1 MNKALYIEAFSGIS
15 GNMLLGALLDLGA
28 DADFIASE
36 LQKMNLGEYELINT
50 RADKCGINAAYFN
63 VKIPGVTEAAEL
75 EEQTHS
81 HEHHCR
87 HHGETGGEG
96 HHCHHH
102 DEAEAH
108 EHHCCHHHEHEE
120 AGHMHEHEHHCCHA
134 HEGAETVMHHHH
146 HHEHRNFNDIK
157 IIIENSGLSDGIKE
171 KAISVFRMLGLAE
184 AKVHGKT
191 LEEVHFHEV
200 GAIDTII
207 DIVGSCLALEYLGV
221 ERIYVSEIKTGYGF
235 VQCAHGLMPV
245 PAPATAELLAHGLA
259 FVKGN
264 VARELTTPTGA
275 ALMAALAE
283 TSVDMPKGFITEKVG
298 YGAGTRNLEIPNVL
312 RVSLGTVA
320 SEKHGGL
327 TVAEC
332 NIDDMSG
339 EVWPYVQE
347 KLMAAGALDAWITP
361 IIMKKGRPAQMLSV
375 LMNPQDLPVLEKI
388 ILTETTTLGVRYYDV
403 ARHCSERCFIEVAL
417 PQGAVKVKYSKASG
431 QILNIAPEF
440 EDCRKLAENTGVPL
454 KKIMQMAAA
463 AAEAQLEH

>member
-1 MNKALYIEAFSGIS
+1 MKKALYIEAFSGIS
-15 GNMLLGALLDLGA
+15 GNMLLGALIDLGA
-28 DADFIASE
+28 DAAYIEAE
-36 LQKMNLGEYELINT
+36 LKKMNLGEYELINT

-63 VKIPGVTEAAEL
+63 VKIPGVTEAAEA
-75 EEQTHS
+75 EEAHL
-81 HEHHCR
+81 HEHHD
-87 HHGETGGEG
+87 G

-102 DEAEAH
+102 AH
-108 EHHCCHHHEHEE
+108 GCEGEEHHHHHHEEHHCCHQHTHASEE
-120 AGHMHEHEHHCCHA
+120 AHEHHCCHA
-134 HEGAETVMHHHH
+134 HEAGEHH

-157 IIIENSGLSDGIKE
+157 TIIENSDLSTNIKD
-171 KAISVFRMLGLAE
+171 KAVNVFRMLALAE
-184 AKVHGKT
+184 AKVHGKS

-200 GAIDTII
+200 GAVDTII
-207 DIVGSCLALEYLGV
+207 DIVGSCLALENLGI
-221 ERIYVSEIKTGYGF
+221 EKIYVSEIKTGFGF

-245 PAPATAELLAHGLA
+245 PAPATAELLAHGLLYA
-259 FVKGN
+259 KGN
-264 VARELTTPTGA
+264 IERELATPTGA

-283 TSVDMPKGFITEKVG
+283 PSADMPKGFSAKKVG

-312 RVSLGTVA
+312 RATLGTVEEFKSHA
-320 SEKHGGL
+320 L

-375 LMNPQDLPVLEKI
+375 LMHPQDLPVLEKI
-388 ILTETTTLGVRYYDV
+388 ILTETTTLGMRYYDV
-403 ARHCSERCFIEVAL
+403 ARHCSERSFIEVTL
-417 PQGAVKVKYSKASG
+417 PQGNVKVKFSQAGG

-440 EDCRKLAENTGVPL
+440 EDCRKLAEASKMPL

>member
-1 MNKALYIEAFSGIS
+1 MKKALYIEAFSGIS
-15 GNMLLGALLDLGA
+15 GNMLLGALIDLGA
-28 DADFIASE
+28 DAAYIEAE
-36 LQKMNLGEYELINT
+36 LKKMNLGEYELINP

-63 VKIPGVTEAAEL
+63 VKIPGVTEAAEA
-75 EEQTHS
+75 EEAHL
-81 HEHHCR
+81 HEHHD
-87 HHGETGGEG
+87 G

-102 DEAEAH
+102 AH
-108 EHHCCHHHEHEE
+108 GCEGEEHHHHHHEEHHCCHQHTHASEE
-120 AGHMHEHEHHCCHA
+120 AHEHHCCHA
-134 HEGAETVMHHHH
+134 HEAGEHH

-157 IIIENSGLSDGIKE
+157 TIIENSDLSTNIKD
-171 KAISVFRMLGLAE
+171 KAVNVFRMLALAE
-184 AKVHGKT
+184 AKVHGKS

-200 GAIDTII
+200 GAVDTII
-207 DIVGSCLALEYLGV
+207 DIVGSCLALENLGI
-221 ERIYVSEIKTGYGF
+221 EKIYVSEIKTGFGF

-245 PAPATAELLAHGLA
+245 PAPATAELLAHGLLYA
-259 FVKGN
+259 KGN
-264 VARELTTPTGA
+264 IERELATPTGA

-283 TSVDMPKGFITEKVG
+283 PSADMPKGFSAKKVG

-312 RVSLGTVA
+312 RATLGTVEEFKSHA
-320 SEKHGGL
+320 L

-375 LMNPQDLPVLEKI
+375 LMHPQDLPVLEKI
-388 ILTETTTLGVRYYDV
+388 ILTETTTLGMRYYDV
-403 ARHCSERCFIEVAL
+403 ARHCSERSFIEVTL
-417 PQGAVKVKYSKASG
+417 PQGNVKVKFSQAGG

-440 EDCRKLAENTGVPL
+440 EDCRKLAEASKMPL

>member
-1 MNKALYIEAFSGIS
+1 MKKALYIEAFSGIS
-15 GNMLLGALLDLGA
+15 GNMLLGALIDLGA
-28 DADFIASE
+28 DAAYIEAE
-36 LQKMNLGEYELINT
+36 LKKMNLGEYELINT

-63 VKIPGVTEAAEL
+63 VKIPGVTEAAEA
-75 EEQTHS
+75 EEAHL
-81 HEHHCR
+81 HEHHD
-87 HHGETGGEG
+87 G

-102 DEAEAH
+102 AH
-108 EHHCCHHHEHEE
+108 GCEGE
-120 AGHMHEHEHHCCHA
+120 EHHCCHA
-134 HEGAETVMHHHH
+134 HEAGAHH

-157 IIIENSGLSDGIKE
+157 TIIENSDLSTNIKD
-171 KAISVFRMLGLAE
+171 KAVNVFRMLGLAE
-184 AKVHGKT
+184 AKVHGKS

-200 GAIDTII
+200 GAVDTII
-207 DIVGSCLALEYLGV
+207 DIVGSCLALENLGI
-221 ERIYVSEIKTGYGF
+221 EKIYVSEIKTGYGF

-245 PAPATAELLAHGLA
+245 PAPATAELLAHGLLYA
-259 FVKGN
+259 KGN
-264 VARELTTPTGA
+264 IERELATPTGA
-275 ALMAALAE
+275 ALMAALSEPSA
-283 TSVDMPKGFITEKVG
+283 DMPKGFSAEKVG

-312 RVSLGTVA
+312 RATLGTVA
-320 SEKHGGL
+320 EAKNHSL

-375 LMNPQDLPVLEKI
+375 LMHPQDLPVLEKI
-388 ILTETTTLGVRYYDV
+388 ILTETTTLGMRYYDV
-403 ARHCSERCFIEVAL
+403 ARHCSERSFIEVAL
-417 PQGAVKVKYSKASG
+417 PQGSVKVKFSQAGG

-440 EDCRKLAENTGVPL
+440 EDCRKLAEASKMPL

>member
-1 MNKALYIEAFSGIS
+1 MKKALYIEAFSGIS
-15 GNMLLGALLDLGA
+15 GNMLLGALIDLGA
-28 DADFIASE
+28 DAAYIEAE
-36 LQKMNLGEYELINT
+36 LKKMNLGEYELINT

-63 VKIPGVTEAAEL
+63 VEIPGVTEAAEA
-75 EEQTHS
+75 EEAHL
-81 HEHHCR
+81 HEHHD
-87 HHGETGGEG
+87 G

-102 DEAEAH
+102 AHGCEGEEHHHHHHEEHHCCHQHDHAAEEAH
-108 EHHCCHHHEHEE
+108 EHHCCHTHE
-120 AGHMHEHEHHCCHA
+120 AGA
-134 HEGAETVMHHHH
+134 HH

-157 IIIENSGLSDGIKE
+157 TIIENSDLSINIKD
-171 KAISVFRMLGLAE
+171 KAVNVFRMLGLAE
-184 AKVHGKT
+184 AKVHGKS

-200 GAIDTII
+200 GAVDTII
-207 DIVGSCLALEYLGV
+207 DIVGSCLALENLGI
-221 ERIYVSEIKTGYGF
+221 EKIYVSEIKTGYGF

-245 PAPATAELLAHGLA
+245 PAPATAELLAHGLLYA
-259 FVKGN
+259 KGN
-264 VARELTTPTGA
+264 IERELATPTGA

-283 TSVDMPKGFITEKVG
+283 PSADMPKGFSAEKVG

-312 RVSLGTVA
+312 RATLGTVA
-320 SEKHGGL
+320 EAKNHSV

-375 LMNPQDLPVLEKI
+375 LMHPQDLPVLEKI
-388 ILTETTTLGVRYYDV
+388 ILTETTTLGMRYYDV
-403 ARHCSERCFIEVAL
+403 ARHCSERSFIEVTL
-417 PQGAVKVKYSKASG
+417 PQGSVKVKFSQAGG

-440 EDCRKLAENTGVPL
+440 EDCRKLAEASKMPL

>member
-1 MNKALYIEAFSGIS
+1 MKKALYIEAFSGIS
-15 GNMLLGALLDLGA
+15 GNMLLGALIDLGA
-28 DADFIASE
+28 DAAYIEAE
-36 LQKMNLGEYELINT
+36 LKKMNLGEYELINT

-63 VKIPGVTEAAEL
+63 VKIPGVTEAAEA
-75 EEQTHS
+75 EEAHL
-81 HEHHCR
+81 HEHND
-87 HHGETGGEG
+87 G

-102 DEAEAH
+102 AH
-108 EHHCCHHHEHEE
+108 GCEGEEHHHHHHE
-120 AGHMHEHEHHCCHA
+120 EHHCCHA
-134 HEGAETVMHHHH
+134 HEAGAHHH

-157 IIIENSGLSDGIKE
+157 TIIENSDLSTNIKD
-171 KAISVFRMLGLAE
+171 KAVNLFRMLGLAE
-184 AKVHGKT
+184 AKVHGKS

-200 GAIDTII
+200 GAVDTII
-207 DIVGSCLALEYLGV
+207 DIVGSCLAFENLGI
-221 ERIYVSEIKTGYGF
+221 EKIYVSEIKTGFGF

-245 PAPATAELLAHGLA
+245 PAPATAELLAHGLLYA
-259 FVKGN
+259 KGN
-264 VARELTTPTGA
+264 IERELATPTGA

-283 TSVDMPKGFITEKVG
+283 PSADMPKGFSAEKVG

-312 RVSLGTVA
+312 RVTLGTVEEVKNHA
-320 SEKHGGL
+320 L

-375 LMNPQDLPVLEKI
+375 LMHPQDLPVLEKI
-388 ILTETTTLGVRYYDV
+388 ILTETTTLGMRYYDV
-403 ARHCSERCFIEVAL
+403 ARHCSERSFIEVKL
-417 PQGAVKVKYSKASG
+417 PQGSVKVKFSQAGG

-440 EDCRKLAENTGVPL
+440 EDCRKLAEASKMPL

>member
-1 MNKALYIEAFSGIS
+1 MKKALYIEAFSGIS
-15 GNMLLGALLDLGA
+15 GNMLLGALIDLGA
-28 DADFIASE
+28 DAAYIEAE
-36 LQKMNLGEYELINT
+36 LEKMNLGEYELINT

-63 VKIPGVTEAAEL
+63 VKIPGVTEAAEA
-75 EEQTHS
+75 EEAHL
-81 HEHHCR
+81 HEHHD
-87 HHGETGGEG
+87 G

-102 DEAEAH
+102 AH
-108 EHHCCHHHEHEE
+108 GCEGEEHHHHHHEEHHCCHQHGHTAEEAHEHQ
-120 AGHMHEHEHHCCHA
+120 CCHA
-134 HEGAETVMHHHH
+134 HEAGAHH

-157 IIIENSGLSDGIKE
+157 TIIENSDLSTNIKD
-171 KAISVFRMLGLAE
+171 KAVNVFRMLGLAE
-184 AKVHGKT
+184 AKVHGKS

-200 GAIDTII
+200 GAVDTII
-207 DIVGSCLALEYLGV
+207 DIVGSCLALENLGI
-221 ERIYVSEIKTGYGF
+221 EKIYVSEIKTGYGF

-245 PAPATAELLAHGLA
+245 PAPATAELLAHGLLYA
-259 FVKGN
+259 KGN
-264 VARELTTPTGA
+264 IERELATPTGA

-283 TSVDMPKGFITEKVG
+283 PSADMPKGFSAEKVG

-312 RVSLGTVA
+312 RATLGTVA
-320 SEKHGGL
+320 EAKNHSL

-375 LMNPQDLPVLEKI
+375 LMHPQDLPVLEKI
-388 ILTETTTLGVRYYDV
+388 ILTETTTLGMRYYDV
-403 ARHCSERCFIEVAL
+403 ARHCSERSFIEVTL
-417 PQGAVKVKYSKASG
+417 PQGSVKVKFSQAGG

-440 EDCRKLAENTGVPL
+440 EDCRKLAEANKMPL

>member
-1 MNKALYIEAFSGIS
+1 MKKALYIEAFSGIS
-15 GNMLLGALLDLGA
+15 GNMLLGALIDLGA
-28 DADFIASE
+28 DAAYIEAE
-36 LQKMNLGEYELINT
+36 LKKMNLGEYELINT

-63 VKIPGVTEAAEL
+63 VKIPGVTEAAEA
-75 EEQTHS
+75 EEAHL
-81 HEHHCR
+81 HEHHD
-87 HHGETGGEG
+87 G

-102 DEAEAH
+102 AH
-108 EHHCCHHHEHEE
+108 GCEGEEHHHHHHEEHYCCHQHGHTAEE
-120 AGHMHEHEHHCCHA
+120 ANEHHCCHA
-134 HEGAETVMHHHH
+134 HEAGAHH

-157 IIIENSGLSDGIKE
+157 TIIENSDLSTNIKD
-171 KAISVFRMLGLAE
+171 KAVNVFRMLGLAE
-184 AKVHGKT
+184 AKVHGKS

-200 GAIDTII
+200 GAVDTII
-207 DIVGSCLALEYLGV
+207 DIVGSCLALENLGI
-221 ERIYVSEIKTGYGF
+221 EKIYVSEIKTGYGF

-245 PAPATAELLAHGLA
+245 PAPATAELLAHGLLYA
-259 FVKGN
+259 KGN
-264 VARELTTPTGA
+264 IERELATPTGA

-283 TSVDMPKGFITEKVG
+283 PSADMPKGFSAEKVG

-312 RVSLGTVA
+312 RATLGAVEEVKNHA
-320 SEKHGGL
+320 L

-375 LMNPQDLPVLEKI
+375 LMHPQDLPVLEKI
-388 ILTETTTLGVRYYDV
+388 ILTETTTLGMRYYDV
-403 ARHCSERCFIEVAL
+403 ARHCSERSFIDVEL
-417 PQGAVKVKYSKASG
+417 PQGSVKVKFSQAGG

-440 EDCRKLAENTGVPL
+440 EDCRKLAEASKMPL

-463 AAEAQLEH
+463 AAEVQLEH

>member
-1 MNKALYIEAFSGIS
+1 MKKALYIEAFSGIS
-15 GNMLLGALLDLGA
+15 GNMLLGALIDLGA
-28 DADFIASE
+28 DAAYIEAE
-36 LQKMNLGEYELINT
+36 LKKMNLGAYELVNT

-63 VKIPGVTEAAEL
+63 VKIPGVTEAAEA
-75 EEQTHS
+75 EEAHL
-81 HEHHCR
+81 HEHHD
-87 HHGETGGEG
+87 G

-102 DEAEAH
+102 AH
-108 EHHCCHHHEHEE
+108 GCEGEEHHHHHHEEHHCCHQHGHAAEE
-120 AGHMHEHEHHCCHA
+120 AHEHHCCHA
-134 HEGAETVMHHHH
+134 HEAGAHH

-157 IIIENSGLSDGIKE
+157 TIIENSDLSTNIKD
-171 KAISVFRMLGLAE
+171 KAVNVFRMLGLAE
-184 AKVHGKT
+184 AKVHGKS

-200 GAIDTII
+200 GAVDTII
-207 DIVGSCLALEYLGV
+207 DIVGSCLALENLGI
-221 ERIYVSEIKTGYGF
+221 EKIYVSEIKTGYGF

-245 PAPATAELLAHGLA
+245 PAPATAELLARGLLYA
-259 FVKGN
+259 KGN
-264 VARELTTPTGA
+264 IERELATPTGA

-283 TSVDMPKGFITEKVG
+283 PSADMPKGFSAEKVG

-312 RVSLGTVA
+312 RATLGTVEEVKNYA
-320 SEKHGGL
+320 L

-375 LMNPQDLPVLEKI
+375 LMHPQDLPVLEKI
-388 ILTETTTLGVRYYDV
+388 ILTETTTLGMRYYDV
-403 ARHCSERCFIEVAL
+403 ARHCSERSFIEVTL
-417 PQGAVKVKYSKASG
+417 PQGSVKVKFSQAGG

-440 EDCRKLAENTGVPL
+440 EDCRKLAEASKMPL

>member
-1 MNKALYIEAFSGIS
+1 MKKALYIEAFSGIS
-15 GNMLLGALLDLGA
+15 GNMLLGALIDLGA
-28 DADFIASE
+28 DAAYIEAE
-36 LQKMNLGEYELINT
+36 LKKMNLGEYELINT

-63 VKIPGVTEAAEL
+63 VKIPGVTEAAEA
-75 EEQTHS
+75 EEAHL
-81 HEHHCR
+81 HEHHD
-87 HHGETGGEG
+87 G

-102 DEAEAH
+102 AH
-108 EHHCCHHHEHEE
+108 GCEGEEHHHHHHEEHYCCHQHGHTAEE
-120 AGHMHEHEHHCCHA
+120 AHEHHCCHA
-134 HEGAETVMHHHH
+134 HEACAHH

-157 IIIENSGLSDGIKE
+157 TIIENSDLSTNIKD
-171 KAISVFRMLGLAE
+171 KAVNVFRMLGLAE
-184 AKVHGKT
+184 AKVHGKS

-200 GAIDTII
+200 GAVDTII
-207 DIVGSCLALEYLGV
+207 DIVGSCLALENLGI
-221 ERIYVSEIKTGYGF
+221 EKIYVSEIKTGFGF

-245 PAPATAELLAHGLA
+245 PAPATAELLAHGLIYA
-259 FVKGN
+259 KGN
-264 VARELTTPTGA
+264 IERELATPTGA

-283 TSVDMPKGFITEKVG
+283 PSADMPKGFSAEKVG

-312 RVSLGTVA
+312 RATLGTVEEVKSQA
-320 SEKHGGL
+320 L

-375 LMNPQDLPVLEKI
+375 LMHPQDLPVLEKI
-388 ILTETTTLGVRYYDV
+388 ILTETTTLGMRYYDV
-403 ARHCSERCFIEVAL
+403 ARHCSERSFIEVTL
-417 PQGAVKVKYSKASG
+417 PQGSVKVKFSQAGG

-440 EDCRKLAENTGVPL
+440 EDCRKLAEASKMPL

>member
-1 MNKALYIEAFSGIS
+1 MKKALYIEAFSGIS
-15 GNMLLGALLDLGA
+15 GNMLLGALIDLGA
-28 DADFIASE
+28 DAAYIEAE
-36 LQKMNLGEYELINT
+36 LKKMNLGEYELINT

-63 VKIPGVTEAAEL
+63 VKIPGVTEAAEA
-75 EEQTHS
+75 EEAHL
-81 HEHHCR
+81 HEHND
-87 HHGETGGEG
+87 G

-102 DEAEAH
+102 AH
-108 EHHCCHHHEHEE
+108 GCEGEE
-120 AGHMHEHEHHCCHA
+120 
-134 HEGAETVMHHHH
+134 HHHH

-157 IIIENSGLSDGIKE
+157 TIIENSDLSTNIKD
-171 KAISVFRMLGLAE
+171 KAVNVFRMLGLAE
-184 AKVHGKT
+184 AKVHGKS

-200 GAIDTII
+200 GAVDTII
-207 DIVGSCLALEYLGV
+207 DIVGSCLALENLGI
-221 ERIYVSEIKTGYGF
+221 EKIYVSEIKTGFGF

-245 PAPATAELLAHGLA
+245 PAPATAELLAHGLLYA
-259 FVKGN
+259 KGN
-264 VARELTTPTGA
+264 IERELATPTGA

-283 TSVDMPKGFITEKVG
+283 PSADMPKGFSAEKVG

-312 RVSLGTVA
+312 RATLGTVEEVKRHA
-320 SEKHGGL
+320 L

-375 LMNPQDLPVLEKI
+375 LMHPQDLPVLEKI
-388 ILTETTTLGVRYYDV
+388 ILTETTTLGMRYYDV
-403 ARHCSERCFIEVAL
+403 ARHCSERSFIEVAL
-417 PQGAVKVKYSKASG
+417 LQGSVKVKFSQAG
-431 QILNIAPEF
+431 GRILNIAPEF
-440 EDCRKLAENTGVPL
+440 EDCRKLAEASKMPL

>member
-1 MNKALYIEAFSGIS
+1 MKKALYIEAFSGIS
-15 GNMLLGALLDLGA
+15 GNMLLGALIDLGA
-28 DADFIASE
+28 DAAYIEAE
-36 LQKMNLGEYELINT
+36 LKKMNLGEYELINT

-63 VKIPGVTEAAEL
+63 VKIPGVTEAAEA
-75 EEQTHS
+75 EEAHL
-81 HEHHCR
+81 HEHHD
-87 HHGETGGEG
+87 G

-102 DEAEAH
+102 E
-108 EHHCCHHHEHEE
+108 EHHCCHQHGYAAEE
-120 AGHMHEHEHHCCHA
+120 AHEHHCCHA
-134 HEGAETVMHHHH
+134 HEAGAHH

-157 IIIENSGLSDGIKE
+157 TIIENSDLSINIKD
-171 KAISVFRMLGLAE
+171 KAVNVFRMLGLAE
-184 AKVHGKT
+184 AKVHGKS

-200 GAIDTII
+200 GAVDTII
-207 DIVGSCLALEYLGV
+207 DIVGICLALENLGI
-221 ERIYVSEIKTGYGF
+221 EKIYVSEIKTGYGF

-245 PAPATAELLAHGLA
+245 PAPATAELLAHGLLYA
-259 FVKGN
+259 KGN
-264 VARELTTPTGA
+264 IERELATPTGA

-283 TSVDMPKGFITEKVG
+283 PSADMPKGFSAEKVG

-312 RVSLGTVA
+312 RATLGTVA
-320 SEKHGGL
+320 EAKNHSL

-347 KLMAAGALDAWITP
+347 KLMDAGALDVWITP

-375 LMNPQDLPVLEKI
+375 LMHPQDLPVLEKI
-388 ILTETTTLGVRYYDV
+388 ILTETTTLGMRYYDV
-403 ARHCSERCFIEVAL
+403 ARHCSERRFIEVTL
-417 PQGAVKVKYSKASG
+417 PQGSVKVKFSQAGG

-440 EDCRKLAENTGVPL
+440 EDCRKLAEASKMPL

>member
-1 MNKALYIEAFSGIS
+1 MKKALYIEAFSGIS
-15 GNMLLGALLDLGA
+15 GNMLLGALIDLGA
-28 DADFIASE
+28 DAAYIEAE
-36 LQKMNLGEYELINT
+36 LKKMNLGEYELINT

-63 VKIPGVTEAAEL
+63 VKIPGVTEAAEA
-75 EEQTHS
+75 EEAHL
-81 HEHHCR
+81 
-87 HHGETGGEG
+87 HGHDDW

-102 DEAEAH
+102 AH
-108 EHHCCHHHEHEE
+108 GCEGEE
-120 AGHMHEHEHHCCHA
+120 
-134 HEGAETVMHHHH
+134 HHHH

-157 IIIENSGLSDGIKE
+157 TIIENSDLSTNIKD
-171 KAISVFRMLGLAE
+171 KAVNVFRMLGLAE
-184 AKVHGKT
+184 AQVHGKS

-200 GAIDTII
+200 GAVDTII
-207 DIVGSCLALEYLGV
+207 DIVGSCLALENLGI
-221 ERIYVSEIKTGYGF
+221 EKIYVSEIKTGFGF

-245 PAPATAELLAHGLA
+245 PAPATAELLAHGLLYA
-259 FVKGN
+259 KGN
-264 VARELTTPTGA
+264 IERELATPTGA

-283 TSVDMPKGFITEKVG
+283 PSADMPKGFSAEKVG

-312 RVSLGTVA
+312 RTTLGTVEEVKSHA
-320 SEKHGGL
+320 L

-375 LMNPQDLPVLEKI
+375 LMHPQDLPVLEKI
-388 ILTETTTLGVRYYDV
+388 ILTETTTLGMRYYDV
-403 ARHCSERCFIEVAL
+403 ARHCSERSFIEVKL
-417 PQGAVKVKYSKASG
+417 PQGSVKVKFSQAGG

-440 EDCRKLAENTGVPL
+440 EDCRKLAEASKMPL

>member
-1 MNKALYIEAFSGIS
+1 MKKALYIEAFSGIS
-15 GNMLLGALLDLGA
+15 GNMLLGALIDLGA
-28 DADFIASE
+28 DAAYIEAE
-36 LQKMNLGEYELINT
+36 LKKMNLGEYELINT

-63 VKIPGVTEAAEL
+63 VKIPGVTEAAEA
-75 EEQTHS
+75 EEAHL
-81 HEHHCR
+81 HEHHD
-87 HHGETGGEG
+87 G

-102 DEAEAH
+102 AH
-108 EHHCCHHHEHEE
+108 GCEGEEHHHHHHEEHHCCHQHGHTAEEAHEHQ
-120 AGHMHEHEHHCCHA
+120 CCHA
-134 HEGAETVMHHHH
+134 HEAGAHH

-157 IIIENSGLSDGIKE
+157 TIIENSDLSTNIKD
-171 KAISVFRMLGLAE
+171 KAVNVFRMLGLAE
-184 AKVHGKT
+184 AKVHGKS

-200 GAIDTII
+200 GAVDTII
-207 DIVGSCLALEYLGV
+207 DIVGSCLALENLGI
-221 ERIYVSEIKTGYGF
+221 EKIYVSEIKTGYGF

-245 PAPATAELLAHGLA
+245 PAPATAELLAHGLLYA
-259 FVKGN
+259 KGN
-264 VARELTTPTGA
+264 IERELATPTGA

-283 TSVDMPKGFITEKVG
+283 PSADMPKGFSAEKVG

-312 RVSLGTVA
+312 RATLGTVEEVKSQA
-320 SEKHGGL
+320 L

-375 LMNPQDLPVLEKI
+375 LMHPQDLPVLEKI
-388 ILTETTTLGVRYYDV
+388 ILTETTTLGMRYYDV
-403 ARHCSERCFIEVAL
+403 ARHCSERSFIEVTL
-417 PQGAVKVKYSKASG
+417 PQGSVKVKFSQAGG

-440 EDCRKLAENTGVPL
+440 EDCRKLAEASKMPL
-454 KKIMQMAAA
+454 KKIMQIAAA

>member
-1 MNKALYIEAFSGIS
+1 MKKALYIEAFSGIS
-15 GNMLLGALLDLGA
+15 GNMLLGALIDLGA
-28 DADFIASE
+28 DAAYIEAE
-36 LQKMNLGEYELINT
+36 LKKMNLGEYELINT

-63 VKIPGVTEAAEL
+63 VKIPGVTEAAEA
-75 EEQTHS
+75 EEAHL
-81 HEHHCR
+81 HEHHD
-87 HHGETGGEG
+87 G

-102 DEAEAH
+102 DHGCEGEEHHHHHHEEHHCCHQHDHAAEEAH
-108 EHHCCHHHEHEE
+108 EHHCCHTHE
-120 AGHMHEHEHHCCHA
+120 AGA
-134 HEGAETVMHHHH
+134 HH

-157 IIIENSGLSDGIKE
+157 TIIENSDLSINIKD
-171 KAISVFRMLGLAE
+171 KAVNIFRMLGLAE
-184 AKVHGKT
+184 AKVHGKS

-200 GAIDTII
+200 GAVDTII
-207 DIVGSCLALEYLGV
+207 DIVGSCLALENLGI
-221 ERIYVSEIKTGYGF
+221 EKIYVSEIKTGYGF

-245 PAPATAELLAHGLA
+245 PAPATAELLAHGLLYA
-259 FVKGN
+259 KGN
-264 VARELTTPTGA
+264 IERELATPTGA

-283 TSVDMPKGFITEKVG
+283 PSADMPKGFSAEKVG

-312 RVSLGTVA
+312 RATLGTVA
-320 SEKHGGL
+320 EAKNHSL

-375 LMNPQDLPVLEKI
+375 LMHPQDLPVLEKI
-388 ILTETTTLGVRYYDV
+388 ILTETTTLGMRYYDV
-403 ARHCSERCFIEVAL
+403 ARHCSERSFIEVKL
-417 PQGAVKVKYSKASG
+417 PQGSVKVKFSQAGG

-440 EDCRKLAENTGVPL
+440 EDCRKLAEASKMPL

>member
-1 MNKALYIEAFSGIS
+1 MKKALYIEAFSGIS
-15 GNMLLGALLDLGA
+15 GNMLLGALIDLGA
-28 DADFIASE
+28 DAAYIEAE
-36 LQKMNLGEYELINT
+36 LKKMNLGEYELVNT

-63 VKIPGVTEAAEL
+63 VKIPGVTEAAEA
-75 EEQTHS
+75 EEAHL
-81 HEHHCR
+81 HEHHD
-87 HHGETGGEG
+87 G

-102 DEAEAH
+102 AHGCEGEEHHHHHHEEHYCCHQHGHTAEEAH
-108 EHHCCHHHEHEE
+108 EHHCCHTHE
-120 AGHMHEHEHHCCHA
+120 AGA
-134 HEGAETVMHHHH
+134 HH

-157 IIIENSGLSDGIKE
+157 TIIENSDLSTNIKD
-171 KAISVFRMLGLAE
+171 KAVNVFRMLGLAE
-184 AKVHGKT
+184 AKVHGKS

-200 GAIDTII
+200 GAVDTII
-207 DIVGSCLALEYLGV
+207 DIVGSCLALENLGI
-221 ERIYVSEIKTGYGF
+221 EKIYVSEIKTGYGF

-245 PAPATAELLAHGLA
+245 PAPATAELLAHGLLYA
-259 FVKGN
+259 KGN
-264 VARELTTPTGA
+264 IERELATPTGA

-283 TSVDMPKGFITEKVG
+283 PSADMPKGFSAEKVG

-312 RVSLGTVA
+312 RATLGTVA
-320 SEKHGGL
+320 EAKNHSL

-375 LMNPQDLPVLEKI
+375 LMHPQDLPVLEKI
-388 ILTETTTLGVRYYDV
+388 ILTETTTLGMRYYDV
-403 ARHCSERCFIEVAL
+403 ARHCSERSFIEVTL
-417 PQGAVKVKYSKASG
+417 PQGSVKVKFSQAGG

-440 EDCRKLAENTGVPL
+440 EDCRKLAEASKMPL

>member
-1 MNKALYIEAFSGIS
+1 MKKALYIEAFSGIS
-15 GNMLLGALLDLGA
+15 GNMLLGALIDLGA
-28 DADFIASE
+28 DAAYIEAE
-36 LQKMNLGEYELINT
+36 LKKMNLGEYELNNT

-63 VKIPGVTEAAEL
+63 VKIPGVTEAAEA
-75 EEQTHS
+75 EEAHF
-81 HEHHCR
+81 HEHHD
-87 HHGETGGEG
+87 G

-102 DEAEAH
+102 AH
-108 EHHCCHHHEHEE
+108 GCEGEEHHHHHHEEHHCCHQHAHAAEE
-120 AGHMHEHEHHCCHA
+120 EHEHHCCHA
-134 HEGAETVMHHHH
+134 HEAGAHH

-157 IIIENSGLSDGIKE
+157 TIIENSDLSTNIKD
-171 KAISVFRMLGLAE
+171 KAVNVFRMLGLAE
-184 AKVHGKT
+184 AKVHGKS

-200 GAIDTII
+200 GAVDTII
-207 DIVGSCLALEYLGV
+207 DIVGSCLALENLGI
-221 ERIYVSEIKTGYGF
+221 EKIYVSEIKTGYGF

-245 PAPATAELLAHGLA
+245 PAPATAELLAHGLLYA
-259 FVKGN
+259 KGN
-264 VARELTTPTGA
+264 IERELATPTGA

-283 TSVDMPKGFITEKVG
+283 PSADMPKGFSAEKVG

-312 RVSLGTVA
+312 RATLGTV
-320 SEKHGGL
+320 EKVKSYAL

-375 LMNPQDLPVLEKI
+375 LMHPQDLPVLEKI
-388 ILTETTTLGVRYYDV
+388 ILTETTTLGMRYYDV
-403 ARHCSERCFIEVAL
+403 ARHCSERSFIEVTL
-417 PQGAVKVKYSKASG
+417 PQGSVKVKFSQAGG

-440 EDCRKLAENTGVPL
+440 EDCRKLAEASKMPL

>member
-1 MNKALYIEAFSGIS
+1 MKKALYIEAFSGIS
-15 GNMLLGALLDLGA
+15 GNMLLGALIDLGA
-28 DADFIASE
+28 DAAYIEAE
-36 LQKMNLGEYELINT
+36 LKKMNLGEYELINT
-50 RADKCGINAAYFN
+50 HADKCGINAAYFN
-63 VKIPGVTEAAEL
+63 VKIPGVTEAAEA
-75 EEQTHS
+75 EEAHL
-81 HEHHCR
+81 HEHHD
-87 HHGETGGEG
+87 G

-102 DEAEAH
+102 AH
-108 EHHCCHHHEHEE
+108 GCEGEEHHHHHHEEHHCCHQHGHTAEEAHEHQ
-120 AGHMHEHEHHCCHA
+120 CCHA
-134 HEGAETVMHHHH
+134 HEAGAHH

-157 IIIENSGLSDGIKE
+157 TIIENSDLSINIKD
-171 KAISVFRMLGLAE
+171 KAVNVFRMLGLAE
-184 AKVHGKT
+184 AKVHGKS

-200 GAIDTII
+200 GAVDTII
-207 DIVGSCLALEYLGV
+207 DIVGSCLALENLGI
-221 ERIYVSEIKTGYGF
+221 EKIYVSEIKTGYGF

-245 PAPATAELLAHGLA
+245 PAPATAELLAHGLLYA
-259 FVKGN
+259 KGN
-264 VARELTTPTGA
+264 IERELATPTGA

-283 TSVDMPKGFITEKVG
+283 PSADMPKGFSAEKVG

-312 RVSLGTVA
+312 RATLGTVA
-320 SEKHGGL
+320 EAKNHSL

-375 LMNPQDLPVLEKI
+375 LMHPQDLHVLEKI
-388 ILTETTTLGVRYYDV
+388 ILTETTTLGMRYYDV
-403 ARHCSERCFIEVAL
+403 ARHCSERSFIEVKL
-417 PQGAVKVKYSKASG
+417 PQGSVKVKFSQAGG

-440 EDCRKLAENTGVPL
+440 EDCRKLAEASKMPL

>member
-1 MNKALYIEAFSGIS
+1 MKKALYIEAFSGIS
-15 GNMLLGALLDLGA
+15 GNMLLGALIDLGA
-28 DADFIASE
+28 DAAYIEAE
-36 LQKMNLGEYELINT
+36 LKKMNLGEYELNNT
-50 RADKCGINAAYFN
+50 RADKCGINVAYFN
-63 VKIPGVTEAAEL
+63 VKIPGVTEAAEA
-75 EEQTHS
+75 EEAHF
-81 HEHHCR
+81 HEHHD
-87 HHGETGGEG
+87 G

-102 DEAEAH
+102 AH
-108 EHHCCHHHEHEE
+108 GCEGEEHHHHHHE
-120 AGHMHEHEHHCCHA
+120 EHHCCHA
-134 HEGAETVMHHHH
+134 HEAGAHH

-157 IIIENSGLSDGIKE
+157 TIIENSDLSTNIKD
-171 KAISVFRMLGLAE
+171 KAVNVFRMLGLAE
-184 AKVHGKT
+184 AKVHGKS

-200 GAIDTII
+200 GAVDTII
-207 DIVGSCLALEYLGV
+207 DIVGSCLALENLGI
-221 ERIYVSEIKTGYGF
+221 EKIYVSEIKTGYGF

-245 PAPATAELLAHGLA
+245 PAPATAELLAHGLLYA
-259 FVKGN
+259 KGN
-264 VARELTTPTGA
+264 IERELATPTGA

-283 TSVDMPKGFITEKVG
+283 PSADMPKGFSAEKVG

-312 RVSLGTVA
+312 RATLGTV
-320 SEKHGGL
+320 EKVKSYAL

-375 LMNPQDLPVLEKI
+375 LMHPQDLPVLEKI
-388 ILTETTTLGVRYYDV
+388 ILTETTTLGMRYYDV
-403 ARHCSERCFIEVAL
+403 ARHCSERSFIDVEL
-417 PQGAVKVKYSKASG
+417 PQGSVKVKFSQAGG

-440 EDCRKLAENTGVPL
+440 EDCRKLAEASKMPL

>member
-1 MNKALYIEAFSGIS
+1 MKKALYIEAFSGIS
-15 GNMLLGALLDLGA
+15 GNMLLGALIDLGA
-28 DADFIASE
+28 DAAYIEAE
-36 LQKMNLGEYELINT
+36 LKKMNLGKYELINT
-50 RADKCGINAAYFN
+50 RTDKCGINAAYFN
-63 VKIPGVTEAAEL
+63 VKIPGVTEAAEA
-75 EEQTHS
+75 EEAHL
-81 HEHHCR
+81 HEHHN
-87 HHGETGGEG
+87 G

-102 DEAEAH
+102 AHGCEGEEHHHHHHEEHHCCHKHGHAAEEAH
-108 EHHCCHHHEHEE
+108 EHHCCHTHE
-120 AGHMHEHEHHCCHA
+120 AGA
-134 HEGAETVMHHHH
+134 HH

-157 IIIENSGLSDGIKE
+157 TIIENSDLSINIKD
-171 KAISVFRMLGLAE
+171 KAVNIFRMLGLAE
-184 AKVHGKT
+184 AKVHGKS

-200 GAIDTII
+200 GAVDTII
-207 DIVGSCLALEYLGV
+207 DIVGSCLALENLGI
-221 ERIYVSEIKTGYGF
+221 EKIYVSEIKTGYGF

-245 PAPATAELLAHGLA
+245 PAPATAELLAHGLLYA
-259 FVKGN
+259 KGN
-264 VARELTTPTGA
+264 IERELATPTGA

-283 TSVDMPKGFITEKVG
+283 PSADMPKGFSAEKVG

-312 RVSLGTVA
+312 RATLGTVA
-320 SEKHGGL
+320 EAKNHSL

-375 LMNPQDLPVLEKI
+375 LMHPQDLPVLEKI
-388 ILTETTTLGVRYYDV
+388 ILTETTTLGMRYYDV
-403 ARHCSERCFIEVAL
+403 ARHCSERSFIEVAL
-417 PQGAVKVKYSKASG
+417 PQGNVKVKFSQAGG

-440 EDCRKLAENTGVPL
+440 EDCRKLAEASKMPL

>member
-1 MNKALYIEAFSGIS
+1 MKKALYIEAFSGIS
-15 GNMLLGALLDLGA
+15 GNMLLGALIDLGA
-28 DADFIASE
+28 DAAYIEAE
-36 LQKMNLGEYELINT
+36 LKKINLGEYELINT

-63 VKIPGVTEAAEL
+63 VKIPGVTEAAEA
-75 EEQTHS
+75 EEAHL
-81 HEHHCR
+81 HEHHD
-87 HHGETGGEG
+87 G

-102 DEAEAH
+102 DHGCEGKEH
-108 EHHCCHHHEHEE
+108 HHHHHEEHHCCHQHAHAAEE
-120 AGHMHEHEHHCCHA
+120 AHEHHCCHA
-134 HEGAETVMHHHH
+134 HEAGAHH

-157 IIIENSGLSDGIKE
+157 TIIENSDLSINIKD
-171 KAISVFRMLGLAE
+171 KAVNVFRMLGLAE
-184 AKVHGKT
+184 AKVHGKS

-200 GAIDTII
+200 GAVDTII
-207 DIVGSCLALEYLGV
+207 DIVGSCLALENLGI
-221 ERIYVSEIKTGYGF
+221 EKIYVSEIKTGFGF

-245 PAPATAELLAHGLA
+245 PAPATAELLAHGLLYA
-259 FVKGN
+259 KGN
-264 VARELTTPTGA
+264 IERELATPTGA

-283 TSVDMPKGFITEKVG
+283 PSADMPKGFSAEKVG

-312 RVSLGTVA
+312 RTTLGTV
-320 SEKHGGL
+320 EKVKSHAL

-375 LMNPQDLPVLEKI
+375 LMHPQDLPVLEKI
-388 ILTETTTLGVRYYDV
+388 ILTETTTLGMRYYDV
-403 ARHCSERCFIEVAL
+403 ARHCSERSFIEVTL
-417 PQGAVKVKYSKASG
+417 PQGSVKVKFSQAGG

-440 EDCRKLAENTGVPL
+440 EDCRKLAEASKMPL

-463 AAEAQLEH
+463 AAEAQLEY

>member
-1 MNKALYIEAFSGIS
+1 MKKALYIEAFSGIS
-15 GNMLLGALLDLGA
+15 GNMLLGALIDLGA
-28 DADFIASE
+28 DAAYIEAE
-36 LQKMNLGEYELINT
+36 LKKMNLGEYELINT

-63 VKIPGVTEAAEL
+63 VKIPGVTEAAEA
-75 EEQTHS
+75 EEAHL
-81 HEHHCR
+81 HEHHD
-87 HHGETGGEG
+87 G
-96 HHCHHH
+96 HHSHHH
-102 DEAEAH
+102 AH
-108 EHHCCHHHEHEE
+108 GCEGEEHHHHHHEEHHCCHQHDHTAEE
-120 AGHMHEHEHHCCHA
+120 AHEHHCCHA
-134 HEGAETVMHHHH
+134 HEAGAHH

-157 IIIENSGLSDGIKE
+157 TIIENSDLSTNIKD
-171 KAISVFRMLGLAE
+171 KAVNVFRMLGLAE

-200 GAIDTII
+200 GAVDTII
-207 DIVGSCLALEYLGV
+207 DIVGSCLALENLGI
-221 ERIYVSEIKTGYGF
+221 EKIYVSEIKTGYGF

-245 PAPATAELLAHGLA
+245 PAPATAELLAHGLLYA
-259 FVKGN
+259 KGN
-264 VARELTTPTGA
+264 IERELATPTGA

-283 TSVDMPKGFITEKVG
+283 PSADMPKGFSAEKVG

-312 RVSLGTVA
+312 RATLGTVEEVKSYA
-320 SEKHGGL
+320 L

-375 LMNPQDLPVLEKI
+375 LMHPQDLPVLEKI
-388 ILTETTTLGVRYYDV
+388 ILTETTTLGIRYYDV
-403 ARHCSERCFIEVAL
+403 ARHCSERSFIEATL
-417 PQGAVKVKYSKASG
+417 PQGSVKVKFSQAGG

-440 EDCRKLAENTGVPL
+440 EDCRKLAEASKMPL

>member
-1 MNKALYIEAFSGIS
+1 MKKALYIEAFSGIS
-15 GNMLLGALLDLGA
+15 GNMLLGALIDLGA
-28 DADFIASE
+28 DAAYIEAE
-36 LQKMNLGEYELINT
+36 LKKMNLGEYELINT

-63 VKIPGVTEAAEL
+63 VKIPGVTEAAEA
-75 EEQTHS
+75 EEAHL
-81 HEHHCR
+81 HEHHN
-87 HHGETGGEG
+87 G

-102 DEAEAH
+102 AHGCEGEEHHHHHHEEHHCCHQHDHAAEEAH
-108 EHHCCHHHEHEE
+108 EHHCCHTHE
-120 AGHMHEHEHHCCHA
+120 AGA
-134 HEGAETVMHHHH
+134 HH

-157 IIIENSGLSDGIKE
+157 TIIENSDLSINIKD
-171 KAISVFRMLGLAE
+171 KAVNIFRMLGLAE
-184 AKVHGKT
+184 AKVHGKS

-200 GAIDTII
+200 GAVDTII
-207 DIVGSCLALEYLGV
+207 DIVGSCLALENLGI
-221 ERIYVSEIKTGYGF
+221 EKIYVSEIKTGFGF

-245 PAPATAELLAHGLA
+245 PAPATAELLAHGLLYA
-259 FVKGN
+259 KGN
-264 VARELTTPTGA
+264 IERELATPTGA

-283 TSVDMPKGFITEKVG
+283 PSADMPKGFSAEKVG

-312 RVSLGTVA
+312 RATLGTVA
-320 SEKHGGL
+320 EAKNHSL

-375 LMNPQDLPVLEKI
+375 LMHPQDLPVLEKI
-388 ILTETTTLGVRYYDV
+388 ILTETTTLGMRYYDV
-403 ARHCSERCFIEVAL
+403 ARHCSERSFIEVKL
-417 PQGAVKVKYSKASG
+417 PQGSVKVKFSQAGG

-440 EDCRKLAENTGVPL
+440 EDCRKLAEASKMPL

>member
-1 MNKALYIEAFSGIS
+1 MKKALYIEAFSGIS
-15 GNMLLGALLDLGA
+15 GNMLLGALIDLGA
-28 DADFIASE
+28 DAAYIEAE
-36 LQKMNLGEYELINT
+36 LKKMNLGEYELVNT

-63 VKIPGVTEAAEL
+63 VKIPGVTEAAEA
-75 EEQTHS
+75 EEAHL
-81 HEHHCR
+81 HEHHD
-87 HHGETGGEG
+87 G

-102 DEAEAH
+102 AH
-108 EHHCCHHHEHEE
+108 GCEGEEHHHHHHEEHHCCHKHGHAAEE
-120 AGHMHEHEHHCCHA
+120 AHEHHCCHA
-134 HEGAETVMHHHH
+134 HEAGTHH

-157 IIIENSGLSDGIKE
+157 TIIENSDLSTNIKD
-171 KAISVFRMLGLAE
+171 KAVNVFRMLGLAE
-184 AKVHGKT
+184 AKVHGKS

-200 GAIDTII
+200 GAVDTII
-207 DIVGSCLALEYLGV
+207 DIVGSCLALENIGI
-221 ERIYVSEIKTGYGF
+221 EKIYVSEIKTGYGF

-245 PAPATAELLAHGLA
+245 PAPATAELLAHGLLYA
-259 FVKGN
+259 KGN
-264 VARELTTPTGA
+264 IERELATPTGA

-283 TSVDMPKGFITEKVG
+283 PSADMPKGFSAEKVG

-312 RVSLGTVA
+312 RTTLGTV
-320 SEKHGGL
+320 EKVKSHAL

-375 LMNPQDLPVLEKI
+375 LMHPQDLPVLEKI
-388 ILTETTTLGVRYYDV
+388 ILTETTTLGMRYYDV
-403 ARHCSERCFIEVAL
+403 ARHCSERSFIEVTL
-417 PQGAVKVKYSKASG
+417 PQGSVKVKFSQAGG

-440 EDCRKLAENTGVPL
+440 EDCRKLAEASKMPL

-463 AAEAQLEH
+463 AAEVQLEH

>member
-1 MNKALYIEAFSGIS
+1 MKKALYIEAFSGIS
-15 GNMLLGALLDLGA
+15 GNMLLGALIDLGA
-28 DADFIASE
+28 DAAYIEAE
-36 LQKMNLGEYELINT
+36 LKKMNLGEYELINT

-63 VKIPGVTEAAEL
+63 VKIPGVTEAAEA
-75 EEQTHS
+75 EEAHL
-81 HEHHCR
+81 HEHHD
-87 HHGETGGEG
+87 G

-102 DEAEAH
+102 AHGCEGEEHHHHHHEEHHCCHQHGHTAEEAH
-108 EHHCCHHHEHEE
+108 EHHCCHTHE
-120 AGHMHEHEHHCCHA
+120 AGA
-134 HEGAETVMHHHH
+134 HH

-157 IIIENSGLSDGIKE
+157 TIIENSDLSINIKD
-171 KAISVFRMLGLAE
+171 KAVNVFRMLGLAE
-184 AKVHGKT
+184 AKVHGKS

-200 GAIDTII
+200 GAVDTII
-207 DIVGSCLALEYLGV
+207 DIVGSCLALENLGI
-221 ERIYVSEIKTGYGF
+221 EKIYVSEIKTGYGF

-245 PAPATAELLAHGLA
+245 PAPATAELLAHGLLYA
-259 FVKGN
+259 KGN
-264 VARELTTPTGA
+264 IERELATPTGA

-283 TSVDMPKGFITEKVG
+283 PSADMPKGFSAEKVG

-312 RVSLGTVA
+312 RATLGTVEEVESHA
-320 SEKHGGL
+320 L

-375 LMNPQDLPVLEKI
+375 LMHPQDLPVLEKI
-388 ILTETTTLGVRYYDV
+388 ILTETTTLGMRYYDV
-403 ARHCSERCFIEVAL
+403 ARHCSERSFIEVTL
-417 PQGAVKVKYSKASG
+417 PQGSVKVKFSQAGG

-440 EDCRKLAENTGVPL
+440 EDCRKLAEASKMPL

>member
-1 MNKALYIEAFSGIS
+1 MKKALYIEAFSGIS
-15 GNMLLGALLDLGA
+15 GNMLLGALIDLGA
-28 DADFIASE
+28 DAAYIEAE
-36 LQKMNLGEYELINT
+36 LKKMNLGEYELINT

-63 VKIPGVTEAAEL
+63 VKIPGVTEAAEA
-75 EEQTHS
+75 EEAHL
-81 HEHHCR
+81 HEHND
-87 HHGETGGEG
+87 G

-102 DEAEAH
+102 AH
-108 EHHCCHHHEHEE
+108 GCEGEE
-120 AGHMHEHEHHCCHA
+120 
-134 HEGAETVMHHHH
+134 HHHH

-157 IIIENSGLSDGIKE
+157 TIIENSDLSTNIKD
-171 KAISVFRMLGLAE
+171 KAVNVFRMLGLAE
-184 AKVHGKT
+184 AKVHGKS

-200 GAIDTII
+200 GAVDTII
-207 DIVGSCLALEYLGV
+207 DIVGSCLALENLGI
-221 ERIYVSEIKTGYGF
+221 EKIYVSEIKTGFGF

-245 PAPATAELLAHGLA
+245 PAPATAELLAHGLLYA
-259 FVKGN
+259 KGN
-264 VARELTTPTGA
+264 IERELATPTGA

-283 TSVDMPKGFITEKVG
+283 PSADMPKGFSAEKVG

-312 RVSLGTVA
+312 RATLGTVEEVKRHA
-320 SEKHGGL
+320 L

-375 LMNPQDLPVLEKI
+375 LMHPQDLPVLEKI
-388 ILTETTTLGVRYYDV
+388 ILTETTTLGMRYYDV
-403 ARHCSERCFIEVAL
+403 ARHCSERSFIEIAL
-417 PQGAVKVKYSKASG
+417 PQGSVKVKFSQAGG

-440 EDCRKLAENTGVPL
+440 EDCRKLAEASKMPL

>member
-1 MNKALYIEAFSGIS
+1 MKKALYIEAFSGIS
-15 GNMLLGALLDLGA
+15 GNMLLGALIDLGA
-28 DADFIASE
+28 DAAYIEAE
-36 LQKMNLGEYELINT
+36 LKKMNLGEYELINT

-63 VKIPGVTEAAEL
+63 VKIPGVTEAAEA
-75 EEQTHS
+75 EEAHL
-81 HEHHCR
+81 HEHHD
-87 HHGETGGEG
+87 G

-102 DEAEAH
+102 AH
-108 EHHCCHHHEHEE
+108 GCEGEEHHHHHHEEHHCCHKHAHAAEE
-120 AGHMHEHEHHCCHA
+120 AHEHHCCHA
-134 HEGAETVMHHHH
+134 HEAGAHH

-157 IIIENSGLSDGIKE
+157 TIIENSDLSTNIKD
-171 KAISVFRMLGLAE
+171 KAVNVFRMLGLAE
-184 AKVHGKT
+184 AKVHGKS

-200 GAIDTII
+200 GAVDTII
-207 DIVGSCLALEYLGV
+207 DIVGSCLALENLGI
-221 ERIYVSEIKTGYGF
+221 EKIYVSEIKTGYGF

-245 PAPATAELLAHGLA
+245 PAPATAELLAHGLLYA
-259 FVKGN
+259 KGN
-264 VARELTTPTGA
+264 IERELATPTGA

-283 TSVDMPKGFITEKVG
+283 PSADMPKGFSAEKVG

-312 RVSLGTVA
+312 RATLGTV
-320 SEKHGGL
+320 EKVKSHAL

-375 LMNPQDLPVLEKI
+375 LMHPQDLPVLEKI
-388 ILTETTTLGVRYYDV
+388 ILTETTTLGMRYYDV
-403 ARHCSERCFIEVAL
+403 ARHCSERSFIEVKL
-417 PQGAVKVKYSKASG
+417 PQGSVKVKFSQAGG

-440 EDCRKLAENTGVPL
+440 EDCRKLAEASKMPL